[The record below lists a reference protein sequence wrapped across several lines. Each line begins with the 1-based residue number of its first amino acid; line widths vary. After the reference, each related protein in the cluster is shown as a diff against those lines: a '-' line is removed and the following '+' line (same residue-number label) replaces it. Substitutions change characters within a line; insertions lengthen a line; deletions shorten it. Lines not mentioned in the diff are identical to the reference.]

1 MWRLDVALLR
11 AAALRGGLHNGNV
24 RVLLPLL
31 QVAASLPRTSRKK
44 RAFPQERQ
52 RCLCG
57 GVLLPPCMRHRRSA
71 CATSRAGRQ
80 RLPAHRASRSASCRA
95 ACRPFG
101 RASASTAANAGAEG
115 ALSPPHMLPRLGP
128 LFALVRV
135 GGRIKRPT
143 GRGGMAVRPRTPRGT
158 AMSLDPCLQC
168 TVASARRERSSA
180 IERDL
185 LQTRSDGREARQ
197 GCAKTGAPRSAA
209 HERHA
214 GVREV

>member
-1 MWRLDVALLR
+1 MWRLDVE
-11 AAALRGGLHNGNV
+11 
-24 RVLLPLL
+24 LLPSRAR
-31 QVAASLPRTSRKK
+31 VAASLPRTSRKK
-44 RAFPQERQ
+44 CAFLPSRS
-52 RCLCG
+52 G
-57 GVLLPPCMRHRRSA
+57 GAASGGAGSCSRNA
-71 CATSRAGRQ
+71 CATAAQHARPHAREGKGSPRTERRVPHRAGQ
-80 RLPAHRASRSASCRA
+80 RA
-95 ACRPFG
+95 AHLAMR
-101 RASASTAANAGAEG
+101 RASASTAANTGAEG

-185 LQTRSDGREARQ
+185 LQTRCDGREARQ

>member
-1 MWRLDVALLR
+1 MATQRGAAWKIHVSSCEPPSDQPQEACLPPQQERRRCLR
-11 AAALRGGLHNGNV
+11 RGG
-24 RVLLPLL
+24 
-31 QVAASLPRTSRKK
+31 TCSRN
-44 RAFPQERQ
+44 
-52 RCLCG
+52 
-57 GVLLPPCMRHRRSA
+57 A
-71 CATSRAGRQ
+71 CATAAQHARPSRAGRQ

-168 TVASARRERSSA
+168 TASARRERSSA
-180 IERDL
+180 IETKGL
-185 LQTRSDGREARQ
+185 ATKAS
-197 GCAKTGAPRSAA
+197 
-209 HERHA
+209 
-214 GVREV
+214 V